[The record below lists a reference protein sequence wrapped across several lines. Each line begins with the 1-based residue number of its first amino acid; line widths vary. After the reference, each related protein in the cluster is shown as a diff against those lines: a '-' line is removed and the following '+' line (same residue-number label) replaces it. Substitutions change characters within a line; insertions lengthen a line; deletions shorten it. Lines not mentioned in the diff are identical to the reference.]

1 MGRAGNAGVASRCPI
16 SAELRVLLVVSLLV
30 AVPRRGPRLE
40 MLALLVVEA
49 LALRSWSSGR
59 GTGRGRAALP
69 ARSPR
74 APSPLPALTLEEER
88 QRRPER
94 IVLIRHGQSE
104 GNTDRVAYSKTP
116 DSQIALTD
124 RGWAQ
129 ASVAGLQLRELVGD
143 ESVRFFYSP
152 YTRARQTMLAMLQ
165 AFEGRPVEI
174 SQEPRLRE
182 QDFGN
187 FQDPE
192 TMEDVMAQRQEF
204 GRFYFRFP
212 NGEAGTDVF
221 DRVASFITYLFRSMA
236 GEGYF
241 ERKGDDDIPP
251 ARNYVIVTHGLL
263 MRIFCMCYFRWTVME
278 FEQVWNPS
286 NCEMWVLQKVEGTGI
301 YGLGGRWRAS
311 PYGGNFTDIKFG
323 RNRNEK
329 VHDHMKTPTVSRVVT
344 PGKEGALDG
353 VEHAHL
359 RDLSQR
365 LSQRGESV
373 LEYWRRTGRD
383 LIQVSV
389 DDGPDGPR
397 AAQGGWRAT
406 ASGRQLDR
414 PPTTE
419 RDSLS

>member
-1 MGRAGNAGVASRCPI
+1 MYFST
-16 SAELRVLLVVSLLV
+16 E
-30 AVPRRGPRLE
+30 
-40 MLALLVVEA
+40 
-49 LALRSWSSGR
+49 
-59 GTGRGRAALP
+59 
-69 ARSPR
+69 
-74 APSPLPALTLEEER
+74 
-88 QRRPER
+88 
-94 IVLIRHGQSE
+94 
-104 GNTDRVAYSKTP
+104 P
-116 DSQIALTD
+116 DSQQELSN
-124 RGWAQ
+124 RGYSQ
-129 ASVAGLQLRELVGD
+129 AVVAGLKLRRLVGN
-143 ESVRFFYSP
+143 ETCRFFTSP
-152 YTRARQTMLAMLQ
+152 YMRTRQTLLAVLK
-165 AFEGRPVEI
+165 AFEGRTVQVT
-174 SQEPRLRE
+174 SEPRLRE

-187 FQDPE
+187 FQDPSS
-192 TMEDVMAQRQEF
+192 MEAVFAERQAF

-212 NGEAGTDVF
+212 DGEAGTDVF
-221 DRVASFITYLFRSMA
+221 DRVAAFITYLFRTM
-236 GEGYF
+236 GRTGYF
-241 ERKGDDDIPP
+241 EDGDDPRSAP
-251 ARNYVIVTHGLL
+251 AQNYVLVTHGLL

-286 NCEMWVLQKVEGTGI
+286 NCEMWVLQKVPGTGI